1 MRRYLSVQYNW
12 KKWSILSRKWLWI
25 LVIAGIVA
33 AMPVAYDR
41 FKTETSANQVE
52 FVFDYRDLVD
62 ISIYEAHPVDYIN
75 EQLDRLKEAG
85 VSSMAMFEST
95 LDEFQR
101 SRRITLY
108 NSKDIANKT
117 NQLIPVNENFT
128 YIVFTNEENAS
139 KITPLIEETF
149 NRLELVVKPWTFEN
163 HKGLIIETPL
173 ENAVMKPMRSDPIT
187 FEMLRSKGFNIVPRM
202 GDSLPY
208 NQEYMENLIS
218 DYAAAGVT
226 RILFEGESVKGYN
239 DNGSLNSLDA
249 FAELL
254 KEHGIG
260 IAAIENLKKPQLG
273 FNKLAYDLDYNVVR
287 IYSLSEG
294 DATLDVKKIADRFA
308 LASKD
313 RNIRM
318 FYLNAAPSRNSS
330 KAMITNSMDNLIHS
344 LSEPGNAIDKLEHDG
359 FTIGQ
364 AKAFDVADSSYQRIL
379 KMVVVLGAVAFISL
393 LVSYFIP
400 LLTIPAFVLGMIGSA
415 GLFVLRPTLFEQ
427 GLALLVA
434 ISAPTIAMVLAIR
447 KINELNAQTNE
458 MKLSRRLAHALVL
471 FVKTSIISLSAIP
484 FVVALLNNI
493 TYELVLNQFRGVSLL
508 HFGPIALTAL
518 YVVFYRGGNLRQKL
532 STILRSRITVLGVI
546 VVGIIG
552 VLGLYYLSRT
562 GNGGSVTSLEM
573 SFRTFM
579 ENTFGVR
586 PRNKEFL
593 MAHPLLILG
602 AFLSIKYR
610 NAIYIMIIAVIGQ
623 LSMVDT
629 FAHIHTPLKIS
640 LIRNLLGLGLGLVIG
655 LMAIVVWQIAEGCWK
670 RWSPRLRR

>member
-1 MRRYLSVQYNW
+1 MQYNW
-12 KKWSILSRKWLWI
+12 KKWSISSRKWLWI
-25 LVIAGIVA
+25 LVIVGIVA

-62 ISIYEAHPVDYIN
+62 IASYEAHPVDYIN
-75 EQLDRLKEAG
+75 EQLDKLKEAG
-85 VSSMAMFEST
+85 VGSMAMFEST
-95 LDEFQR
+95 LDEFQK
-101 SRRITLY
+101 SRRIMLY
-108 NSKDIANKT
+108 NSKDIANKM
-117 NQLIPVNENFT
+117 NQSIPVNENFT
-128 YIVFTNEENAS
+128 YILFTNEENARA
-139 KITPLIEETF
+139 ITPVIEETY
-149 NRLELVVKPWTFEN
+149 NRLEIAVKPWTFEN
-163 HKGLIIETPL
+163 RKGLIIETPI
-173 ENAVMKPMRSDPIT
+173 ENAMMKPMRSDPIT
-187 FEMLRSKGFNIVPRM
+187 FDMLRSKGFNIVPRL

-208 NQEYMENLIS
+208 DQDHMENLIS
-218 DYAAAGVT
+218 DYEAAGVT

-239 DNGSLNSLDA
+239 DQESMKSLDA
-249 FAELL
+249 FADLL
-254 KEHGIG
+254 NEHGMG

-294 DATLDVKKIADRFA
+294 DANLNVQKIADRFA

-318 FYLNAAPSRNSS
+318 FYLNAAPSRDTS
-330 KAMITNSMDNLIHS
+330 KAMITNSIDNLVRS
-344 LSEPGNAIDKLEHDG
+344 LAEPGNAIERLESDG

-364 AKAFDVADSSYQRIL
+364 AKAFDVAEASYQRIM
-379 KMVVVLGAVAFISL
+379 KMIVVLGAIAFVSL

-400 LLTIPAFVLGMIGSA
+400 LLTIPAFVFGLIGSV
-415 GLFVLRPTLFEQ
+415 GLFILRPSLFEQ

-434 ISAPTIAMVLAIR
+434 ISAPTVAMVLAVR
-447 KINELNAQTNE
+447 KINELNAKTND
-458 MKLSRRLAHALVL
+458 MLLTRRFAHALVL

-484 FVVALLNNI
+484 FVVALLNSI

-518 YVVFYRGGNLRQKL
+518 YVVLYRGGNLRQQL

-602 AFLSIKYR
+602 AFMSIKYR
-610 NAIYIMIIAVIGQ
+610 NAIYIMVIAVIGQ

-655 LMAIVVWQIAEGCWK
+655 LVAIVVWQIAEGCWK
-670 RWSPRLRR
+670 RWSPLLRR

>member
-1 MRRYLSVQYNW
+1 MQYNW
-12 KKWSILSRKWLWI
+12 KKWNVSSRKWLWI
-25 LVIAGIVA
+25 LVIVGIVA
-33 AMPVAYDR
+33 AMPVMYDR
-41 FKTETSANQVE
+41 YKTETSANQVE
-52 FVFDYRDLVD
+52 LVFDYRDLVD
-62 ISIYEAHPVDYIN
+62 MAAYEAHPENFIS

-85 VSSMAMFEST
+85 VGSMAMFEST

-117 NQLIPVNENFT
+117 NQVNPVNENFT
-128 YIVFTNEENAS
+128 YIAFNNDESAS
-139 KITPLIEETF
+139 QIAPVIKETF
-149 NRLELVVKPWTFEN
+149 NRLEIAVKPWSFNN
-163 HKGLIIETPL
+163 HAGLIIETPL
-173 ENAVMKPMRSDPIT
+173 ENAVLKPMRSDPIT
-187 FEMLRSKGFNIVPRM
+187 FNMLRDKGFNIVPRL
-202 GDSLPY
+202 GDSLDY
-208 NQEYMENLIS
+208 NQDYMENLIS
-218 DYAAAGVT
+218 DFEAAGVT

-239 DNGSLNSLDA
+239 NQADMKSLDS
-249 FAELL
+249 FAALL

-273 FNKLAYDLDYNVVR
+273 FSKLAYDIDYNVVR

-294 DATLDVKKIADRFA
+294 DANLDVQTIADRLA

-318 FYLNAAPSRNSS
+318 FYLNAAPTRNSS
-330 KAMITNSMDNLIHS
+330 KAMIMNPMDNLIHS
-344 LSEPGNAIDKLEHDG
+344 LTEPGNAIEKMESNG

-364 AKAFDVADSSYQRIL
+364 AKAFTVTDSSYQRIL
-379 KMVVVLGAVAFISL
+379 KLVVVLGGVAFITL

-400 LLTIPAFVLGMIGSA
+400 MLTIAAFILGAIGSA

-434 ISAPTIAMVLAIR
+434 ISAPTIAMVLAVR
-447 KINELNAQTNE
+447 KINELNVKIKE
-458 MKLSRRLAHALVL
+458 MKLSRRLTHSLVL

-484 FVVALLNNI
+484 FVVALLNNV
-493 TYELVLNQFRGVSLL
+493 TYELVLSQFRGVSLL

-518 YVVFYRGGNLRQKL
+518 YVVMYRGGNLRQQMSRIL
-532 STILRSRITVLGVI
+532 SSRITIMGVI
-546 VVGIIG
+546 VAGLIG
-552 VLGLYYLSRT
+552 MVGLYYLSRT
-562 GNGGSVTSLEM
+562 GNGGSVTPLEM
-573 SFRTFM
+573 SFRSFM

-593 MAHPLLILG
+593 MGHPLFLLG

-629 FAHIHTPLKIS
+629 FAHIHTPLTIS
-640 LIRNLLGLGLGLVIG
+640 LVRNLLGLGLGLVIG
-655 LMAIVVWQIAEGCWK
+655 LIAIAVWQIAEGCWK
-670 RWSPRLRR
+670 RWSPLLRR

>member
-1 MRRYLSVQYNW
+1 MQYNW
-12 KKWSILSRKWLWI
+12 KKWSISSRKWLWI

-41 FKTETSANQVE
+41 FKTETSANEVE
-52 FVFDYRDLVD
+52 FVFDYRDLVE
-62 ISIYEAHPVDYIN
+62 IASYEAHPVDYIN
-75 EQLDRLKEAG
+75 EQLDQLKEAG
-85 VSSMAMFEST
+85 VGSMAMFEST
-95 LDEFQR
+95 LDEFQK
-101 SRRITLY
+101 SRRIMLY

-117 NQLIPVNENFT
+117 NKTIPVNENFT

-139 KITPLIEETF
+139 VITPVIEETF
-149 NRLELVVKPWTFEN
+149 NRLELVVKPWTFQN
-163 HKGLIIETPL
+163 QKGLIIETPL

-208 NQEYMENLIS
+208 DQEYMEKLIS
-218 DYAAAGVT
+218 DYEAAGVT

-239 DNGSLNSLDA
+239 DHESMKSLDA

-254 KEHGIG
+254 NEHGIG

-308 LASKD
+308 LATKD

-318 FYLNAAPSRNSS
+318 FYLNAAPSRNTS
-330 KAMITNSMDNLIHS
+330 KAMITNSMENLIHS
-344 LSEPGNAIDKLEHDG
+344 LVEPGNAIDKLESNG

-379 KMVVVLGAVAFISL
+379 KMVVVLGGVAFIAL
-393 LVSYFIP
+393 LVSYFIAI
-400 LLTIPAFVLGMIGSA
+400 LTIPAFVLGMIGSA
-415 GLFVLRPTLFEQ
+415 GLFILRPTLFEQ
-427 GLALLVA
+427 GLALLVS

-447 KINELNAQTNE
+447 KINELNANSKD
-458 MKLSRRLAHALVL
+458 MKLSRRLVHALVL

-484 FVVALLNNI
+484 FVVALLNNV

-508 HFGPIALTAL
+508 HFAPIALTAL
-518 YVVFYRGGNLRQKL
+518 YVVLYRGGNLRQKL
-532 STILRSRITVLGVI
+532 STILRSRITVMGVI
-546 VVGIIG
+546 VMGIIG

-562 GNGGSVTSLEM
+562 GNAGSVTALEM

-655 LMAIVVWQIAEGCWK
+655 IMAIVVWQIAEGCWK

>member
-1 MRRYLSVQYNW
+1 VQYNW

-25 LVIAGIVA
+25 LVIVGIVA

-41 FKTETSANQVE
+41 FKTETSANEVE

-62 ISIYEAHPVDYIN
+62 IASYEAHPVDYIN
-75 EQLDRLKEAG
+75 DQLDRLKEAG
-85 VSSMAMFEST
+85 VGSMAMFEST

-139 KITPLIEETF
+139 KITPVIEETF
-149 NRLELVVKPWTFEN
+149 NRLQLVVKPWTFEN

-208 NQEYMENLIS
+208 NQVYMENLIS

-239 DNGSLNSLDA
+239 DNGSLNSLDG

-308 LASKD
+308 LAAKD

-318 FYLNAAPSRNSS
+318 FYLNTAPSRNTS
-330 KAMITNSMDNLIHS
+330 KAMITNSMDNLIQS
-344 LSEPGNAIDKLEHDG
+344 LSEPGNAIDKLEKDG

-415 GLFVLRPTLFEQ
+415 GLFILRPTLFEQ

-447 KINELNAQTNE
+447 KINELNAHTND
-458 MKLSRRLAHALVL
+458 MKLSRRLVHALVL

-518 YVVFYRGGNLRQKL
+518 YVVLYRGGNLRQKL

-629 FAHIHTPLKIS
+629 FAHIHTPLTIS

-655 LMAIVVWQIAEGCWK
+655 LVAIVVWQIAEGCWK

>member
-1 MRRYLSVQYNW
+1 MQYNW

-25 LVIAGIVA
+25 LVIVGIVA

-41 FKTETSANQVE
+41 FKTETSANEVE

-62 ISIYEAHPVDYIN
+62 VASYEAHPVDYIN

-139 KITPLIEETF
+139 KITPVIEETF

-163 HKGLIIETPL
+163 HKGLVIETPL

-239 DNGSLNSLDA
+239 DNGSLNSLDG

-344 LSEPGNAIDKLEHDG
+344 LSDPGNAIDKLKNDG

-379 KMVVVLGAVAFISL
+379 KLVVVLGAVAFITL

-415 GLFVLRPTLFEQ
+415 GLFILKPTLFEQ

-434 ISAPTIAMVLAIR
+434 ISAPTVAMVLAIR
-447 KINELNAQTNE
+447 KINELNGHTND

-508 HFGPIALTAL
+508 HFAPIALTAL
-518 YVVFYRGGNLRQKL
+518 YVVLYRGGNLRQKL
-532 STILRSRITVLGVI
+532 SVILRSRITVLGVI

-629 FAHIHTPLKIS
+629 FAHIHTPLTIS

-655 LMAIVVWQIAEGCWK
+655 LVAIFVWQIAEGCWK